1 MRNTAALTRG
11 TVAASLAMCGVL
23 TVVAVLLMPDFSG
36 GEVEWLQAIAA
47 APTAA
52 SVSAMLYVAS
62 QLTLAVGLA
71 GVAHL
76 VRDRTPVLAALG
88 ATFAVLG
95 AFGHAVY
102 GGVNLVMLKMAE
114 DATNRGAH
122 AGVLSDVG
130 SGPAIPFMAM
140 GVLGTI
146 LGLVLLGIAVWRAG
160 LGPRWL
166 GPVLV
171 LFVLVEFIGAGFS
184 VWAGYASGLLF
195 LVGFL
200 ALALA
205 VSRSSDAVWTT
216 ATESS
221 SQQPDGR
228 SALALD

>member
-36 GEVEWLQAIAA
+36 SEAQWLQAIAA

-52 SVSAMLYVAS
+52 AVSALLFVAS
-62 QLTLAVGLA
+62 QLPFAVGLA

-88 ATFAVLG
+88 VMFAVLG

-102 GGVNLVMLKMAE
+102 GGVNLVMLRMAK
-114 DATNRGAH
+114 DPSNTAAH
-122 AGVLSDVG
+122 AEVLSG
-130 SGPAIPFMAM
+130 LGNGLAIPFMAM
-140 GVLGTI
+140 GVLGTV

-160 LGPRWL
+160 VGPRWL

-171 LFVLVEFIGAGFS
+171 LFVLVEFVGAGFS
-184 VWAGYASGLLF
+184 VWAGYTSGVLF

-200 ALALA
+200 TLA
-205 VSRSSDAVWTT
+205 VAVARSATAVWTT
-216 ATESS
+216 ASEATSRE
-221 SQQPDGR
+221 PVTV
-228 SALALD
+228 